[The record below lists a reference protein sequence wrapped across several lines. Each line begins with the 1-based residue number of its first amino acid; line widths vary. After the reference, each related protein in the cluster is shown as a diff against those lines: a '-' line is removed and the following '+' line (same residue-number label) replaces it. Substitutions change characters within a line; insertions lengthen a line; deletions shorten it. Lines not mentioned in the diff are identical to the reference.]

1 MITGVGAA
9 FLQSVLPVLLIGGLG
24 YLVGRARAIDLTPI
38 TSLTVLVL
46 VPAIVFDSLARAA
59 LPRDL
64 LSRLVLHVD
73 ARPALVSAAV
83 VLSTVVSV
91 VTLTVLLA
99 LLTTSP

>member
-9 FLQSVLPVLLIGGLG
+9 FLQSILPVLLIGGLG

-64 LSRLVLHVD
+64 PLTP
-73 ARPALVSAAV
+73 RPARRPAPGARLGGGGALDRRQRGHADGAAR
-83 VLSTVVSV
+83 
-91 VTLTVLLA
+91 A
-99 LLTTSP
+99 PDD